1 MHLRNQFSLTDVP
14 IGQRVRIRQL
24 KSQPDLTMRLR
35 EMGFCE
41 NAVIRCINKGA
52 GAIICE
58 VCNTR
63 IGLNRLAASSI
74 VVSSCE

>member
-1 MHLRNQFSLTDVP
+1 MHHNSHLSLTDVP

-24 KSQPDLTMRLR
+24 NSQPDFCMRLR

-41 NAVIRCINKGA
+41 NAVVRCVSKGS
-52 GAIICE
+52 GTIICE

-63 IGLNRLAASSI
+63 IGLNQLVASSI
-74 VVSSCE
+74 VVSSFE